1 MLVFFQNSYVEN
13 LIPKVMIIGGG
24 TIGKW
29 LGHEGRAHMNGI
41 RTRTHMNGIRALVKE
56 S

>member
-41 RTRTHMNGIRALVKE
+41 RAFVKE
-56 S
+56 A